1 MTARRPLSGRVDR
14 PRLFF
19 HRFNWVRSLR
29 FAGVCV
35 WLALAGRSSHA
46 FTLLTYNVG
55 GNGAEDWSTNAPAV
69 RALGRQ
75 MAFLRPDIVTFQEVP
90 FRLSHELTNFVRVFL
105 PGYEIASGSGTD
117 GFIRSAI
124 LSRHPIRRSQKWLDG
139 APLNE
144 FGVDARFTRD
154 LFEAEIQLPGGGEP
168 VHVFTTHLKALS
180 DAPSAQRRA
189 AEARAISNF
198 FAAVFLPVR
207 AHRPYVLTGDLN
219 EDVDRPPSSSR
230 RPLQHL
236 LNDGTGLRLLTP
248 RDPVTG
254 DERTFSARDR
264 LTSRFD
270 YILPGPLL
278 FSNVLAGQVF
288 RTDTR
293 SAGLPGV
300 ERGDSQTASDHLPL
314 LVEFRDPSEPPLRVR
329 MTVVTGNFPALD
341 WTAVAGRHYVLEGSA
356 DLRAWRPVVTNFNP
370 EMIGLSLPAGSAD
383 GHGFYRIRES
393 GQLP

>member
-1 MTARRPLSGRVDR
+1 MIVRRSFFGWLER
-14 PRLFF
+14 PRLF
-19 HRFNWVRSLR
+19 HGSNWVRSLR
-29 FAGVCV
+29 VVGVCV
-35 WLALAGRSSHA
+35 SFALTGIPIHA

-75 MAFLRPDIVTFQEVP
+75 MAFLRPDIVTLQEVP
-90 FRLSHELTNFVRVFL
+90 FRLSHELTNFVRAFL

-139 APLNE
+139 VPLNE

-154 LFEAEIQLPGGGEP
+154 LFEAEIHLPGGGEP

-180 DAPSAQRRA
+180 DATSAQRRA

-198 FAAVFLPVR
+198 FATVFLPAW

-236 LNDGTGLRLLTP
+236 VNDGTGLRLLTP

-264 LTSRFD
+264 LTARFD
-270 YILPGPLL
+270 YILPGSLL

-314 LVEFRDPSEPPLRVR
+314 LVEFRDLAEPPLRLWIAPVAE
-329 MTVVTGNFPALD
+329 NSPELD
-341 WTAVAGRHYVLEGSA
+341 WTVVPGRIYVLEASI
-356 DLRAWRPVVTNFNP
+356 DLRGWRPVATNFNL
-370 EMIGLSLPAGSAD
+370 EIIRLPPPGGSTG
-383 GHGFYRIRES
+383 GHGFYRVRES
-393 GQLP
+393 GRLP